1 MQSKLAFTIFFAF
14 SLAMGISKLEA
25 QPESATKKVVVIKK
39 TIDANGKETIV
50 REEASGTE
58 ADKLIQKTQSEEL
71 KNSEIDIEIN
81 DLRNSWINENG
92 QEKDLY
98 RIKVKGAD
106 GAMKIIEWNGEGEMP
121 EEMKQQLENEEYET
135 YAREHNVSNRRVNYS
150 GDGSNNNST
159 ESNTSTVEIEEI
171 ILEEANSN
179 KVQLGIMI
187 EDHPVGVKIVDFIA
201 GTSAE
206 KAGLKKGDVI
216 TLFNGATVNSMQA
229 LIQEVGKYEAGDIVE
244 VMAIRGDLE
253 QGYKV
258 TLQSRKA
265 EVKTTKKYNW
275 KKAQ

>member
-25 QPESATKKVVVIKK
+25 QTESATKKVVVIKK

-71 KNSEIDIEIN
+71 KNSEIDIEIS
-81 DLRNSWINENG
+81 DPRDSWKNGNG
-92 QEKDLY
+92 QEKDFY
-98 RIKVKGAD
+98 RIKVKDAD
-106 GAMKIIEWNGEGEMP
+106 GTMKIIEWNGEGEMP
-121 EEMKQQLENEEYET
+121 EEMKQQLNQEEYET
-135 YAREHNVSNRRVNYS
+135 YARAHNVSNRRAKRS
-150 GDGSNNNST
+150 GDGSNNKSSET
-159 ESNTSTVEIEEI
+159 NTPTVEIEEI

-187 EDHPVGVKIVDFIA
+187 EEHPVGVKIVDFIA
-201 GTSAE
+201 GTTAE

-229 LIQEVGKYEAGDIVE
+229 LIQEVGKYKAGDIVE

-265 EVKTTKKYNW
+265 ELKTTKKYNW

>member
-201 GTSAE
+201 GTTAE

>member
-81 DLRNSWINENG
+81 DSKNSWIDENG

-98 RIKVKGAD
+98 RIKVKDAD

-159 ESNTSTVEIEEI
+159 GSNTSTVEIEEI

-201 GTSAE
+201 GTTAE

-253 QGYKV
+253 KGYKV